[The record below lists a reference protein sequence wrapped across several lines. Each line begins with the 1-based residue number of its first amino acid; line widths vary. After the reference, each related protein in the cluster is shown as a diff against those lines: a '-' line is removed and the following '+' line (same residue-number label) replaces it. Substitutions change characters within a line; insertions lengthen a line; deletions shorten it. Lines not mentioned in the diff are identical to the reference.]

1 MNPTCLP
8 PGTNTSTPIAMPT
21 ATSTTSRYTIRD
33 RAGFRIREF
42 MGRWETLLA
51 LLFIVVFVAN
61 SLLLPNFFDL
71 YNLADSTF
79 NFSEKA
85 LMALPMALL
94 IICREIDISVSGI
107 LALSAVAMGLAQ
119 QHGMPPEGLL
129 FVALGTGTACGWL
142 NGFLV
147 TRFGLPAIVVTIGTV
162 SLFRGLA
169 SVVLGDQA
177 FTGYPQLLVDWGQGY
192 FFDVIP
198 REFVV
203 LIVFAALF
211 AVLLHATSWGR
222 RIYAIGSNPVAARF
236 SGIPVDR
243 YRLALFMLTGA
254 MAGLA
259 GYLLTG
265 RIGSTRPNIAMGW
278 ELEVI
283 TMVILGGISIAGGAG
298 TIGGVLLAV
307 LTLGMVTYGLALAN
321 IPGIIMTIVVGILL
335 LVTIAL
341 PRLLR
346 LLHDKQQTKK

>member
-1 MNPTCLP
+1 MNT
-8 PGTNTSTPIAMPT
+8 TSLVS
-21 ATSTTSRYTIRD
+21 STKASRYTILD
-33 RAGFRIREF
+33 RKGFQFKEF
-42 MGRWETLLA
+42 MGQWETLLA
-51 LLFIVVFVAN
+51 LLLIAVFVAN

-85 LMALPMALL
+85 LIALPMALL
-94 IICREIDISVSGI
+94 IICREIDISVSGT
-107 LALSAVAMGLAQ
+107 LALSSVAMGLA
-119 QHGMPPEGLL
+119 HHYGMPAYGLL
-129 FVALGTGTACGWL
+129 FVALATGTACGFL

-147 TRFGLPAIVVTIGTV
+147 TRFALPSIVVTIGTV
-162 SLFRGLA
+162 SLFRGLS
-169 SVVLGDQA
+169 SVILGDQA

-203 LIVFAALF
+203 LIVFTVLF
-211 AVLLHATSWGR
+211 ALLLHTTSWGR
-222 RIYAIGSNPVAARF
+222 RIYAIGNNPVAARF
-236 SGIPVDR
+236 SGISVDR
-243 YRLALFMLTGA
+243 YRLVLFMLTGA

-283 TMVILGGISIAGGAG
+283 TMVILGGVSIAGGAG
-298 TIGGVLLAV
+298 SIGGVLLAV

-321 IPGIIMTIVVGILL
+321 IPGVIMTIVVGVLL
-335 LVTIAL
+335 LITIAL

-346 LLHDKQQTKK
+346 GKQTKK